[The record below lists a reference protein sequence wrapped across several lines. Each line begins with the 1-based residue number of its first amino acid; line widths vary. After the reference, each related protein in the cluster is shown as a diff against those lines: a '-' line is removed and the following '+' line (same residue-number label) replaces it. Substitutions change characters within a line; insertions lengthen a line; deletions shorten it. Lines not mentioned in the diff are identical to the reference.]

1 MVVSSESLYVPLPTV
16 LLQVVSEDKLY
27 PEEVRQQA
35 ALVAS
40 KVGLVVTTTALMME
54 MVYIKLG

>member
-1 MVVSSESLYVPLPTV
+1 MAADCLLLPMLTV
-16 LLQVVSEDKLY
+16 LVQVVSEDKLY

-40 KVGLVVTTTALMME
+40 KVGLVVTTTAIMME

>member
-1 MVVSSESLYVPLPTV
+1 MLTV
-16 LLQVVSEDKLY
+16 LVQVVSEDKLY

-40 KVGLVVTTTALMME
+40 KVGLVVTTTAIMM
-54 MVYIKLG
+54 